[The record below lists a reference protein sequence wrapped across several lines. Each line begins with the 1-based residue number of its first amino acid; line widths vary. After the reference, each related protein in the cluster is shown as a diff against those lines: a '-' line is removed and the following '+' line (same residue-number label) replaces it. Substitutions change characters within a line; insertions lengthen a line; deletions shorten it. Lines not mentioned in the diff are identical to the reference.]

1 MMHQVV
7 YVSEAAPGL
16 GSQDVFR
23 IIEQSARN
31 NPSADITGFLIFRG
45 GRFLQLV
52 EGPLMSLET
61 LLQVLE
67 RDPRHH
73 SLRVLS
79 RTPVAARSFGR
90 WRMRRL
96 GGDGEAAAELEASLL
111 AESGAHELPAP
122 VREFLRVTIAA

>member
-1 MMHQVV
+1 MHQVV
-7 YVSEAAPGL
+7 YVSDAAPGL
-16 GSQDVFR
+16 ASQDVFR

-31 NPSADITGFLIFRG
+31 NPSADITGFLIYRG
-45 GRFLQLV
+45 GRFLQLI

-61 LLQVLE
+61 LLQTLA

-79 RTPVAARSFGR
+79 RAAIAERSFGR

-96 GGDGEAAAELEASLL
+96 GGDGEAAAELEAHLR
-111 AESGAHELPAP
+111 AESGGRDLPQE
-122 VREFLRVTIAA
+122 VRDFLRVSIAA